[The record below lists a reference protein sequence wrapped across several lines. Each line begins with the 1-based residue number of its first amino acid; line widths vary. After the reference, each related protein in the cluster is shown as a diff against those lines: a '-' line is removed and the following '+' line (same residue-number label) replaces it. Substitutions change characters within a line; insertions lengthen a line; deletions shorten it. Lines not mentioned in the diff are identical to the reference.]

1 MKKQKSRSTL
11 RPPEWDKDSSPHV
24 VYHRE
29 NIVEIQ
35 ASGDDPTYYEYDE
48 TEYTRDEFVNEIW
61 DIATQ
66 QRADIDYLEMMIG
79 E

>member
-1 MKKQKSRSTL
+1 M
-11 RPPEWDKDSSPHV
+11 

-29 NIVEIQ
+29 NIVEIP